1 MRFNQSKPVDYNAH
15 SVSMSDVVAIP
26 QGKDGN
32 YEKFKKVF

>member
-26 QGKDGN
+26 QRKDGN
-32 YEKFKKVF
+32 YEKFKEAF